1 MVFNRPKQ
9 PGKGKP
15 KPPVTRPNKPVKK
28 SSPQQGNSGNG
39 RGGGGGGRRS
49 DDPNNPPSPWLT
61 KEIVTPDKTASFV
74 EYLRWM
80 REYDENDRH
89 RDSRK
94 VELLHLAEDNANYR
108 TRLTQLTQ
116 RTQLITKAKKGQT
129 FEARCLWR
137 IRVGGHS
144 GPESTLLP
152 AFDALGMPYIPA
164 STLRGA
170 ARTQAIRETIK
181 QDVTISWKKAE
192 EIVSRRYFGFL
203 DSTDPVERSGKVT
216 FLDAYPLPQ
225 KSGDDGGLTVDMA
238 NSIWTWDAAG
248 KDMLYSPNPNSFFSL
263 LEATFLI
270 GICPT
275 QDCDQET
282 LSTVKRWLKEALQA
296 GIGSQVNTGYG
307 SLVTEDASPSK
318 QQFFD
323 IEFAL
328 EGQLIHGRQL
338 FTQWNWNDRRNEWQ
352 MRGKADAEVRPVAF
366 KSMLRYWFRT
376 CALGVIPPQDVQA
389 LEARLFGAI
398 TPKQTQGW
406 LRVQI
411 ADGLVV
417 QREARPNRDGQNDPC
432 GEQSG
437 RLILAHSAECPPQ
450 YENAVEELTKTLTW
464 MMFHLGGI
472 GQGARR
478 PRYSRSNRERAPWWR
493 GSTLF
498 PESQDQFWQLPTD
511 VKGFRQRFQQRLK
524 SFYSALQQIANSLDN
539 VPNIDPMN
547 PKSVGQLDRTH
558 WTEAIDKNCQI
569 IVCKGREDF
578 DKPYAL
584 AQLHHRDLKVRNQRG
599 QWDYDGNLCGQ
610 VQGDVKPSPVWI
622 SDLEEY
628 QVVTIFSATQ
638 DPRKQY
644 VANLKQRTNENNF
657 AQIWP
662 IVRAKQL

>member
-1 MVFNRPKQ
+1 MVFNRPNNSGQ
-9 PGKGKP
+9 GRP
-15 KPPVTRPNKPVKK
+15 KPPVKRPEKPKTKPVQKK
-28 SSPQQGNSGNG
+28 QDGNG
-39 RGGGGGGRRS
+39 RGNGKRRGGGRS
-49 DDPNNPPSPWLT
+49 DDPNNPPSPWLI
-61 KEIVTPDKTASFV
+61 KDIIAPDKTASFV

-80 REYDENDRH
+80 REYDNNDKH
-89 RDSRK
+89 KDPRK
-94 VELLHLAEDNANYR
+94 VELLQLAEDNANYR

-116 RTQLITKAKKGQT
+116 RTQLIAKDQKGEA

-137 IRVGGHS
+137 IRVGGHR
-144 GPESTLLP
+144 GPESILLP

-164 STLRGA
+164 SSLRGA
-170 ARTQAIRETIK
+170 ARTQAIREKIK
-181 QDVTISWKKAE
+181 ENPTISWKKAE
-192 EIVSRRYFGFL
+192 EIVSRQYFGFL
-203 DSTDPVERSGKVT
+203 DSTEPVERSGKVT

-225 KSGDDGGLTVDMA
+225 KSGNDGGLTVDMA
-238 NSIWTWDAAG
+238 NSIWSWDAAG

-282 LSTVKRWLKEALQA
+282 LNTVKRWLKEALQT

-307 SLVTEDASPSK
+307 SLVTADSTPSK

-323 IEFAL
+323 VEFAL

-376 CALGVIPPQDVQA
+376 FALGVIPSQAVQG
-389 LEARLFGAI
+389 LEAKVFGAI

-411 ADGLVV
+411 ADGRVV
-417 QREARPNRDGQNDPC
+417 QREARPYRDGKNDPC

-437 RLILAHSAECPPQ
+437 RLILAYSAECPIDYQ
-450 YENAVEELTKTLTW
+450 DAVKELTQTLTW

-478 PRYSRSNRERAPWWR
+478 PRYSRSTRERAPWWR

-498 PESQDQFWQLPTD
+498 PESQDEFWKLPSD
-511 VKGFRQRFQQRLK
+511 VKGFQQRFQQRQQR
-524 SFYSALQQIANSLDN
+524 FYRALQRLSTTLET
-539 VPNIDPMN
+539 PPTIDPQN
-547 PKSVGQLDRTH
+547 PSSVGDVNRTQ
-558 WTEAIDKNCQI
+558 WTEAIDRDCSI
-569 IVCKGREDF
+569 IVCTGNEDF
-578 DKPYAL
+578 EKPYAL
-584 AQLHHRDLKVRNQRG
+584 AQLHHRELKVRDQRG
-599 QWDYDGNLCGQ
+599 QYDYDGNLCGQ
-610 VQGDVKPSPVWI
+610 VRGGVKPSPVWI
-622 SDLEEY
+622 ADLEEY
-628 QVVTIFSATQ
+628 QVVTVFGATQ
-638 DPRKQY
+638 DPRKQFIR
-644 VANLKQRTNENNF
+644 NLKQRTNNNNF
-657 AQIWP
+657 APIWP
-662 IVRAKQL
+662 MEGA